1 MTTYNRP
8 GVYIN
13 ELLSSSAPVT
23 GVASATSAGAVI
35 AAFAQGP
42 DTVTRV
48 TSWYDFVKKFGGYNK
63 AYPASFSVGSFFKNG
78 GTELYVKRVLPSIAK
93 KVAKVNLPF
102 TSSVV
107 GNTSGTLCT
116 IAAKHRGIDGNNI
129 RVKVTSSKSIREDGY
144 FDISV
149 YYEAGR
155 ADTFTG
161 DVVSANGG
169 DDILVEQFNGVLFHD
184 PLSGDYAPAVLEFGS
199 NYIKILEGAVT
210 EYNLNG
216 NVIDPV
222 VNYSVAKNAL
232 YIPSSDLLGLSGAP
246 DPEVALTYSDYTGDV
261 VFDPTVVDS
270 VTTATISGVYGN
282 GTKVTYVAN
291 SSFSIGSLVTISGLA
306 PAGYLASPAVPVTD
320 VVTSISAAIK
330 AAKGDGTYITY
341 QGGPAL
347 SVDDLVTTT
356 GSSVTAY
363 NVTNKPVVSV
373 TAAVVDRAFTAV
385 TGDGSKYTYTT
396 ASGHNIAVGDL
407 VTITGASVSA
417 YNVTDAVVTDTAST
431 TFKVAGSTS
440 TAATVTNGKINR
452 PAKFTVA
459 GTSSD
464 SGTVTSGTATRPT
477 GFKVAN
483 TTTATVEDA
492 SGVATRTVNV
502 ADTYVIDD
510 LELFK
515 EFENIDRPLV
525 FFLPDVTNK
534 LGSWDASHW
543 VYNALIDWADSTNSG
558 LKHFVV
564 VETAPDV
571 SSVNLA
577 LQASGDLSK
586 SSRAAVYYPH
596 VYITDPVGRSGASV
610 RKIGPSGA
618 VVGQYLSTDN
628 LVGPF
633 KSPAGIQNKIVDAI
647 ALEKAFS
654 PAELDALNSGV
665 ATDGTKDNRNVVN
678 AIRNLPGAGIVIMG
692 ARTLLQDG
700 TANRYIS
707 MRRSLTYIE
716 KRLNDLAQ
724 FAVFENNTEI
734 LWSRLRT
741 VLSAFLNDYRNQGGL
756 RGATIEQSFYVKVDE
771 ENNQASDIADGV
783 VHIEIGVALEYP
795 AEFVVI
801 NLSQKTAE

>member
-13 ELLSSSAPVT
+13 ELLSSAAPVT

-63 AYPASFSVGSFFKNG
+63 SYPASFSVGSFFKNG
-78 GTELYVKRVLPSIAK
+78 GTELYVKRVLPAAAK

-102 TSSVV
+102 TSSVE
-107 GNTSGTLCT
+107 GYTSGTLCT
-116 IAAKHRGIDGNNI
+116 ISAKHRGIDGNNI
-129 RVKVTSSKSIREDGY
+129 RVKITSSKVVRDPGY

-155 ADTFTG
+155 PDVLTG
-161 DVVSANGG
+161 DVVTSNGG
-169 DDILVEQFNGVLFHD
+169 DDTLVEQFNGVLFHD
-184 PLSGDYAPAVLEFGS
+184 SLSGDYAPAVLEFGS
-199 NYIKILEGAVT
+199 NYIRILEGAVT
-210 EYNLNG
+210 EYNSSGVAIN
-216 NVIDPV
+216 PV
-222 VNYSVAKNAL
+222 VTYSVAKNAA
-232 YIPSSDLLGLSGAP
+232 YVPSSDLIALSGAP
-246 DPEVALTYSDYTGDV
+246 DPEIALTYSDYTGDV

-270 VTTATISGVYGN
+270 TTTATITGLNGD
-282 GTKVTYVAN
+282 GTKVTYAAN
-291 SSFSIGSLVTISGLA
+291 NSFTVGQEITISGLV
-306 PAGYLASPAVPVTD
+306 PTGYNASPAVPITD
-320 VVTSISAAIK
+320 IVTSISGTIL
-330 AAKGDGTYITY
+330 AAKGDGTNITY

-347 SVDDLVTTT
+347 SAGDLVTTT

-363 NVTNKPVVSV
+363 NVTNKPVVAV

-385 TGDGSKYTYTT
+385 AGDGSKYTYTT

-407 VTITGASVSA
+407 VTITGASVAA
-417 YNVTDAVVTDTAST
+417 YNVTNAVVTDSAGT
-431 TFKVAGSTS
+431 TFKVAGSTTTS
-440 TAATVTNGKINR
+440 ATVTDGKINR

-459 GTSSD
+459 GTASD
-464 SGTVTSGTATRPT
+464 SGTVTSGVATRPA

-483 TTTATVEDA
+483 TTTTAVSDS

-502 ADTYVIDD
+502 ADAYVIDD

-515 EFENIDRPLV
+515 EFESIDRPLV
-525 FFLPDVTNK
+525 FFLPDVINK
-534 LGSWDASHW
+534 LGSWDAAHW
-543 VYNALIDWADSTNSG
+543 VYNALIDWVESLNSG
-558 LKHFVV
+558 LRNFVV
-564 VETAPDV
+564 IETAPEI

-577 LQASGDLSK
+577 LQASGDLNK

-596 VYITDPVGRSGASV
+596 IYITDPVGRSGSSV
-610 RKIGPSGA
+610 RRIGPSGS
-618 VVGQYLSTDN
+618 VVGQYLATDAT
-628 LVGPF
+628 VGPF
-633 KSPAGIQNKIVDAI
+633 KSPAGIQSRIVDAI

-678 AIRNLPGAGIVIMG
+678 AIRNIPGAGIVIMG
-692 ARTLLQDG
+692 ARTLQQDG
-700 TANRYIS
+700 TANRYVS
-707 MRRSLTYIE
+707 MRRSLIYLE
-716 KRLNDLAQ
+716 KRLNDIAQ

-741 VLSAFLNDYRNQGGL
+741 SLSAFLNDYRNQGGL
-756 RGATIEQSFYVKVDE
+756 RGNTIEESFYVKCDE
-771 ENNQASDIADGV
+771 ENNTTSTIEAGE
-783 VHIEIGVALEYP
+783 VHVEIGVALEYP